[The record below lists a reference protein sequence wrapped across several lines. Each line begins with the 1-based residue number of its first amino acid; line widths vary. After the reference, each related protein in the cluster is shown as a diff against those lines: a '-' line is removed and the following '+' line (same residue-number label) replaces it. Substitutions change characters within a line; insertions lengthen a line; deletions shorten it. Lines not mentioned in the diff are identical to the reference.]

1 MALKLLNII
10 DCDVNKDESLMT
22 KYTIHGWYICNMKI
36 EQEIKHIFVSPQQR
50 ALTNIIF
57 TSNWVLNR
65 IASALKPTNLS
76 LQQFN
81 VLSIL
86 YGQPEQTATVNLIT
100 ERLIDRMPN
109 TSRLLNKLMDKGL
122 IEKEKNTSDQ
132 RVVYIKLSPE
142 GAILKQQ
149 ARSIIDSIL
158 INLEDKEADILNEL
172 LEKVRS

>member
-1 MALKLLNII
+1 
-10 DCDVNKDESLMT
+10 
-22 KYTIHGWYICNMKI
+22 MKI
-36 EQEIKHIFVSPQQR
+36 EQEIKHTFDSPQQR

-65 IASALKPTNLS
+65 IAAALKPTNLS

-86 YGQPEQTATVNLIT
+86 HGQPEQTATVNLIT

-122 IEKEKNTSDQ
+122 IEKEKNTNDQ
-132 RVVYIKLSPE
+132 RVVYIKLTPE

-149 ARSIIDSIL
+149 ARSIINSVL
-158 INLEDKEADILNEL
+158 VNLEDKEADILNEL

>member
-1 MALKLLNII
+1 
-10 DCDVNKDESLMT
+10 
-22 KYTIHGWYICNMKI
+22 MKI
-36 EQEIKHIFVSPQQR
+36 EQEIKHVFVSPQQR

-57 TSNWVLNR
+57 TSNWVLNH
-65 IASALKPTNLS
+65 IVSALKPTNLS

-86 YGQPEQTATVNLIT
+86 YGQPGQTATVNLIT

-109 TSRLLNKLMDKGL
+109 TSRLLNKLVDKGL
-122 IEKEKNTSDQ
+122 IKKEKNTNDQ
-132 RVVYIKLSPE
+132 RVVYIKLTPE

-149 ARSIIDSIL
+149 ARSIINSVL
-158 INLEDKEADILNEL
+158 VNLEDKEADILNEL

>member
-1 MALKLLNII
+1 
-10 DCDVNKDESLMT
+10 
-22 KYTIHGWYICNMKI
+22 MKI

-65 IASALKPTNLS
+65 IAAALKPTNLS

-86 YGQPEQTATVNLIT
+86 HGQPEQTATVNLIT

-122 IEKEKNTSDQ
+122 IEKEKNTNDQ
-132 RVVYIKLSPE
+132 RVVYIKLTPE
-142 GAILKQQ
+142 GTILKQQ
-149 ARSIIDSIL
+149 ARSIINSVL
-158 INLEDKEADILNEL
+158 VNLEDKEADILNEL

>member
-1 MALKLLNII
+1 
-10 DCDVNKDESLMT
+10 
-22 KYTIHGWYICNMKI
+22 MKI

-86 YGQPEQTATVNLIT
+86 HGQPEQTATVNLIT

-109 TSRLLNKLMDKGL
+109 TSRLLNKLMEKGL
-122 IEKEKNTSDQ
+122 IEKEKNTNDQ
-132 RVVYIKLSPE
+132 RVVYIKLTPE

-149 ARSIIDSIL
+149 ARSIINNIL
-158 INLEDKEADILNEL
+158 VNLEDKEADILNEL

>member
-1 MALKLLNII
+1 
-10 DCDVNKDESLMT
+10 MT
-22 KYTIHGWYICNMKI
+22 NNTIHGWYICFVKI
-36 EQEIKHIFVSPQQR
+36 ENEIKHIFSSAQQR

-86 YGQPEQTATVNLIT
+86 YGQPNYTATVTLIT
-100 ERLIDRMPN
+100 DRLIDRMPN

-122 IEKEKNTSDQ
+122 IEKERNSSDQ
-132 RVVYIKLSPE
+132 RVVYIKLTQE
-142 GAILKQQ
+142 GIELKKK
-149 ARSIIDSIL
+149 ARAIIDSIL
-158 INLEDKEADILNEL
+158 VSLSDEEADLLNDM
-172 LEKVRS
+172 LEKVRA

>member
-1 MALKLLNII
+1 
-10 DCDVNKDESLMT
+10 
-22 KYTIHGWYICNMKI
+22 MKI

-86 YGQPEQTATVNLIT
+86 HGQPEQTATVNLIT

-122 IEKEKNTSDQ
+122 IEKEKNTNDQ
-132 RVVYIKLSPE
+132 RVVYIKLTPE

-149 ARSIIDSIL
+149 ARSIINSVFV
-158 INLEDKEADILNEL
+158 NLEDKEADILNEL

>member
-1 MALKLLNII
+1 
-10 DCDVNKDESLMT
+10 
-22 KYTIHGWYICNMKI
+22 MKI

-100 ERLIDRMPN
+100 GRLIDRMPN

-122 IEKEKNTSDQ
+122 IEKEKNSNDQ
-132 RVVYIKLSPE
+132 RVVYIKLTPE
-142 GAILKQQ
+142 GAVLKQQ
-149 ARSIIDSIL
+149 ARTIINRIL

>member
-1 MALKLLNII
+1 
-10 DCDVNKDESLMT
+10 
-22 KYTIHGWYICNMKI
+22 MKI

>member
-1 MALKLLNII
+1 
-10 DCDVNKDESLMT
+10 
-22 KYTIHGWYICNMKI
+22 MKI
-36 EQEIKHIFVSPQQR
+36 EQEIKHVFDSPQQR

-65 IASALKPTNLS
+65 IAAALKPTNLS

-86 YGQPEQTATVNLIT
+86 HGQPKQTATVTLIT

-122 IEKEKNTSDQ
+122 IEKERNSTDQ
-132 RVVYIKLSPE
+132 RVVYIKLTKQ
-142 GAILKQQ
+142 GAILKEQ
-149 ARSIIDSIL
+149 ARHIIDGIVV
-158 INLEDKEADILNEL
+158 NLANDEANVLNEM
-172 LEKVRS
+172 LEKVRD

>member
-1 MALKLLNII
+1 
-10 DCDVNKDESLMT
+10 
-22 KYTIHGWYICNMKI
+22 MKI
-36 EQEIKHIFVSPQQR
+36 EEELKHDFASPQQR

-86 YGQPEQTATVNLIT
+86 YGQPDQTATVNLIT

-109 TSRLLNKLMDKGL
+109 TSRLLHKLMDKKL
-122 IEKEKNTSDQ
+122 IEKERNSNDQ
-132 RVVYIKLSPE
+132 RVVYVRLTPE
-142 GAILKQQ
+142 GAILKEQG
-149 ARSIIDSIL
+149 RKIINNIL
-158 INLEDKEADILNEL
+158 VNLNDQEADLLNDM
-172 LEKVRS
+172 LEKIRS

>member
-1 MALKLLNII
+1 
-10 DCDVNKDESLMT
+10 
-22 KYTIHGWYICNMKI
+22 MKI

-122 IEKEKNTSDQ
+122 IEKEKNTNDQ
-132 RVVYIKLSPE
+132 RVVCIKLSPE

-158 INLEDKEADILNEL
+158 INLEDNEANILNEL